1 MDFIAASAG
10 LDSVA
15 DEARE
20 MSEIA
25 QIRNLDGHPAA
36 FVRFDGP
43 DKFVV
48 AVDGELRTVT
58 RAYWVS
64 LPVFQGSDLAIS
76 TLFPMR

>member
-1 MDFIAASAG
+1 
-10 LDSVA
+10 
-15 DEARE
+15 

-43 DKFVV
+43 EQLVV
-48 AVDGELRTVT
+48 AVDGELRIVA

-64 LPVFQGSDLAIS
+64 LPIYQGEFTIS
-76 TLFPMR
+76 TLFPRAKPPYLRDR